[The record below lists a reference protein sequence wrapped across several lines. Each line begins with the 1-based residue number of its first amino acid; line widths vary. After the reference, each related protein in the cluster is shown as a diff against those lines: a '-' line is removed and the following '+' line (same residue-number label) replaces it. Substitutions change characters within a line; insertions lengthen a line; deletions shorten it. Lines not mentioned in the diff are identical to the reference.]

1 MEWKSVSDIPGYE
14 QFTNFA
20 ISSTGELRHIKFDK
34 IREWGKNKK
43 GEKVTMHQDGY
54 SRAIYKHVAMAALFS
69 EPVAA
74 VEVEVELGNSKLIS
88 EIPGFE
94 NFTNYSITING
105 EMRNVKL
112 NRSLDGSIG
121 THGYHQYVLSQNG
134 KTKGILQHFAI
145 ASLFLENPDGKPY
158 VEHIN
163 KDDKLNNHITNLK
176 WVSTGERTRADDLSS
191 IQRSHNKSGAK
202 NICATFSYGKP
213 VWSIDMCIRG
223 ETYTSRFP
231 RDVTSDEVP
240 QPRAP
245 QFVIDERDKMRKS
258 IMDRLEKGKV
268 APVAGQ
274 PLILG

>member
-43 GEKVTMHQDGY
+43 GEKVMMHQDGY
-54 SRAIYKHVAMAALFS
+54 SREIYKHVAMAELFS
-69 EPVAA
+69 KPVAA
-74 VEVEVELGNSKLIS
+74 AKVELGNSKLIS

-112 NRSLDGSIG
+112 NRPLDGSIG

-176 WVSTGERTRADDLSS
+176 WVSTGERTRADDKSS

-202 NICATFSYGKP
+202 NICATFSYDKP

-240 QPRAP
+240 Q
-245 QFVIDERDKMRKS
+245 FVIDERDKMRRS
-258 IMDRLEKGKV
+258 IMDRL
-268 APVAGQ
+268 GQ